1 MTFSY
6 DWEWMLQSWNENSFE
21 WNLKY
26 ILALKSCTHETML
39 RTIESILID
48 SLKINSKEIFKLVK
62 DHKQM
67 QILFFSDIKF
77 IINSEFNFGEMKI
90 FKYDYYYKVSND
102 LNECEDNL
110 I

>member
-1 MTFSY
+1 MT
-6 DWEWMLQSWNENSFE
+6 ENECYNPE
-21 WNLKY
+21 MKIHLNGIWKY

-48 SLKINSKEIFKLVK
+48 SLKINSKEIFKLVR

-77 IINSEFNFGEMKI
+77 IINFEFNFGEMRN